1 MKNSLEERISYLENL
16 LMVNEADDDKEKS
29 DGSVQNTNDA
39 KLNKSIGRFINK
51 KELIRMYTNSMN
63 DATTK
68 LVDAKIKQIANDDTA
83 NDDESLMLLLNLIIY
98 KLVDLIYV
106 KP

>member
-1 MKNSLEERISYLENL
+1 MKKSLEERISYLENL
-16 LMVNEADDDKEKS
+16 LMVNEADDDKDKS
-29 DGSVQNTNDA
+29 DDSVQNANDA
-39 KLNKSIGRFINK
+39 KLNKSISRFINK

-63 DATTK
+63 DVTTK
-68 LVDAKIKQIANDDTA
+68 LVDAKIKQIANDDAA
-83 NDDESLMLLLNLIIY
+83 NDNESLMLLLNLIIY